1 MRRLTG
7 LLLVTILFATPSFAQ
22 IASPTETLKLP
33 GMNFSGSITFDAQG
47 IPRVDALTRN
57 DALFLQGYLHGRD
70 RLFQMDFTRRSVAGT
85 LGELI
90 GDAGIPNDVQSRA
103 LGLDRAARAS
113 LQAMSM
119 QARSALEAY
128 AAGVNAGIGSQALPP
143 EYAALELTKAA
154 PWTAYDSILVAKG
167 IAFGLSFDLG
177 DIDRTIALLT
187 YQGAGQLLGFDGT
200 KLFFEDLFR
209 SAPFTSAATLPDAT
223 ASSADP
229 GPVQALALT
238 ESNPLDLDAIEKA
251 AAALRP
257 ETIALAQKFVE
268 DMKRSPFF
276 GPIVEDRLSFGSN
289 EWGVHGSRT
298 TSGKAMMAN
307 DPHLALDTPATFYP
321 ITLRTPQMTVTGM
334 GFAGAPFVI
343 QGRNLHIGWG
353 STVNPMDVTDVFEE
367 EVVVDPAAPAGLS
380 TVYDGKKE
388 ILFPYLQTFRKN
400 NIGNGTNDDL
410 TVIPPSASIP
420 VATLVVPRRNAA
432 IVSLDAAAGTAL
444 SVQYTGLYGTR
455 EIEAFMIWNEA
466 RNLDDF
472 KRGLQYFD
480 FGSQNW
486 SYQDV
491 EGNIAYFTSGEM
503 PIREDLQA
511 GTVNGLP
518 PYFIRNGR
526 GGNAWIPNPVPGPTQ
541 ATLAQILPFEE
552 MPQVVNP
559 PAGWFVNANND
570 PTGATL
576 DNNPLNQLRPGG
588 GIFYLSPGYDGF
600 RAGRVT
606 EMIREKLAGNGKIS
620 FEDMKQMQ
628 ADVVLIDA
636 KYFVPHILAALD
648 NAKATGAHPVL
659 AQFGAH
665 PAVNAAVSRLASWNF
680 STPTG
685 IPEGYDAA
693 DVNGQLS
700 APTAEEIDASV
711 AATLYSVWRG
721 QILKNTI
728 DIVLAQG
735 PLPSPDG
742 ALALTALKNL
752 FDNFPERGGRG
763 ASGINFFNVP
773 GVDDAAARRDILV
786 LKSLADTFTLLSS
799 DAFAPAF
806 GKSTNPDDYRWGK
819 LHRIVFDHRLGG
831 PFNVPPAG
839 GAFPPTLPGLSGIAV
854 DGGFGVVDA
863 SAHNP
868 RAATLNGFMFGGGPN
883 RRYAGESGGG
893 TFRSESVLPGGTSG
907 IIGSPR
913 YINILPLWLTN
924 DTYQHTL
931 EAMPPLLPWGR
942 RN

>member
-1 MRRLTG
+1 
-7 LLLVTILFATPSFAQ
+7 
-22 IASPTETLKLP
+22 
-33 GMNFSGSITFDAQG
+33 
-47 IPRVDALTRN
+47 
-57 DALFLQGYLHGRD
+57 
-70 RLFQMDFTRRSVAGT
+70 
-85 LGELI
+85 
-90 GDAGIPNDVQSRA
+90 
-103 LGLDRAARAS
+103 
-113 LQAMSM
+113 
-119 QARSALEAY
+119 
-128 AAGVNAGIGSQALPP
+128 
-143 EYAALELTKAA
+143 
-154 PWTAYDSILVAKG
+154 
-167 IAFGLSFDLG
+167 
-177 DIDRTIALLT
+177 
-187 YQGAGQLLGFDGT
+187 
-200 KLFFEDLFR
+200 
-209 SAPFTSAATLPDAT
+209 
-223 ASSADP
+223 
-229 GPVQALALT
+229 
-238 ESNPLDLDAIEKA
+238 
-251 AAALRP
+251 
-257 ETIALAQKFVE
+257 
-268 DMKRSPFF
+268 
-276 GPIVEDRLSFGSN
+276 
-289 EWGVHGSRT
+289 
-298 TSGKAMMAN
+298 
-307 DPHLALDTPATFYP
+307 
-321 ITLRTPQMTVTGM
+321 
-334 GFAGAPFVI
+334 VI
-343 QGRNLHIGWG
+343 
-353 STVNPMDVTDVFEE
+353 
-367 EVVVDPAAPAGLS
+367 PAG
-380 TVYDGKKE
+380 G
-388 ILFPYLQTFRKN
+388 P
-400 NIGNGTNDDL
+400 
-410 TVIPPSASIP
+410 IP

-432 IVSLDAAAGTAL
+432 IVSLNVAAGTAL

-455 EIEAFMIWNEA
+455 EIEAFLIWNEA

-491 EGNIAYFTSGEM
+491 QGNIAYFTSGEM

-511 GTVNGLP
+511 GVVNGLP

-526 GGNAWIPNPVPGPTQ
+526 GGNAWIPNPVPAENQ
-541 ATLAQILPFEE
+541 ATLAQILPFNE

-588 GIFYLSPGYDGF
+588 GIFYLSPLYDGF
-600 RAGRVT
+600 RGGRVT

-620 FEDMKQMQ
+620 LEDMKQMQ

-648 NAKATGAHPVL
+648 NAKAGGAHPVL

-700 APTAEEIDASV
+700 PPTTAEIEASV

-735 PLPSPDG
+735 PLPSPNG
-742 ALALTALKNL
+742 NLAVTALKNL
-752 FDNFPERGGRG
+752 FDTFPERGGHG

-786 LKSLADTFTLLSS
+786 LKSLLDTLNLLAS
-799 DAFAPAF
+799 DEFAPAF
-806 GKSTNPDDYRWGK
+806 GNSTNLDDYRWGK
-819 LHRIVFDHRLGG
+819 LHRIVFDHPLGG

-839 GAFPPTLPGLSGIAV
+839 GAFPPTLPGLAGIAV

-883 RRYAGESGGG
+883 RRYVGESGSG

-913 YINILPLWLTN
+913 YMNILPLWLTN